1 MKHLWR
7 LLRVLHGN
15 SHNHIDRNR
24 VKKGLVFVFSLGV
37 LAMAGI
43 MFFTF
48 DTSTLDA
55 LKKMNPVYLLLAVLA
70 VLISWLFSAAAFYVL
85 TKAIKRPISM
95 AASGRVYLGG
105 SFFGFITPFGSGL
118 MPTQAY
124 LLSKE
129 KLSPG
134 QATAV
139 TGARAMTSSWLFA
152 FLGLMILIAFRS
164 SVPEGIGTNIL
175 IGVVAVAL
183 IWSLFALY
191 FIKRPADA
199 IRIVRRIFNIRPMS
213 RFFKDDRRESFESK
227 IDDEINHLS
236 ANLKDLFSPKN
247 YFALGLV
254 FLVEVGAWFALF
266 SVLPLVLLGLGWEGS
281 FSTLIFRMFL
291 LFCLVPAS
299 PTPGG
304 SGAVE
309 VGFTMLLFSV
319 VPAHLIGLV
328 VLVWRAL
335 TYYFTLLAGGFVVAK
350 LFSRMSATERADVG

>member
-1 MKHLWR
+1 MNSNSGNHL
-7 LLRVLHGN
+7 
-15 SHNHIDRNR
+15 DRNKAR
-24 VKKGLVFVFSLGV
+24 NGLILVFSLGV
-37 LAMAGI
+37 LAIAGI

-55 LKKMNPVYLLLAVLA
+55 LKRISPFYLVLAILAV
-70 VLISWLFSAAAFYVL
+70 VLSWFFSAAAFFIL
-85 TKAIKRPISM
+85 TKAIKSPISM
-95 AASGRVYLGG
+95 VASGKVYLGG

-118 MPTQAY
+118 MPTQVY

-139 TGARAMTSSWLFA
+139 TGARAMTASWLFA

-183 IWSLFALY
+183 GWCALALY
-191 FIKRPADA
+191 FIKRPLGAT
-199 IRIVRRIFNIRPMS
+199 RVVRRMLSMRVMNLWL
-213 RFFKDDRRESFESK
+213 KDDRRESIESK
-227 IDDEINHLS
+227 VDEEINRLS
-236 ANLKDLFSPKN
+236 TNLRDLFSPRN
-247 YFALGLV
+247 YFALFLV

-281 FSTLIFRMFL
+281 FTTLIFRMFL

-309 VGFTMLLFSV
+309 VGFTMLLVSI

-335 TYYFTLLAGGFVVAK
+335 TYYFTLVAGSLVIAK
-350 LFSRMSATERADVG
+350 LLSRVSATEPAELVQTSATE

>member
-1 MKHLWR
+1 M
-7 LLRVLHGN
+7 HGN
-15 SHNHIDRNR
+15 SDNHIDRNR
-24 VKKGLVFVFSLGV
+24 AKKGLVFVFSLGM
-37 LAMAGI
+37 LAIAGI

-48 DTSTLDA
+48 DSSTLDA
-55 LKKMNPVYLLLAVLA
+55 LKRMKAAYLVLAILAV
-70 VLISWLFSAAAFYVL
+70 VLSWFFSAAAFYIL

-95 AASGRVYLGG
+95 AASGKVYLGG

-118 MPTQAY
+118 MPTQVY

-139 TGARAMTSSWLFA
+139 TGARAMISSWLFA
-152 FLGLMILIAFRS
+152 FLGLIILIAFRS

-175 IGVVAVAL
+175 IGVVAIAI
-183 IWSLFALY
+183 IWCLLALY
-191 FIKRPADA
+191 FVKRPADA
-199 IRIVRRIFNIRPMS
+199 TRVVRRLFNT
-213 RFFKDDRRESFESK
+213 RFMHLWLKHDRRENFESK
-227 IDDEINHLS
+227 IDDEISRLS
-236 ANLKDLFSPKN
+236 TNLRTLFSPKN

-254 FLVEVGAWFALF
+254 FLVQVGSWFALF

-291 LFCLVPAS
+291 LFCLAPAS

-309 VGFTMLLFSV
+309 LGFTMLLLSI

-335 TYYFTLLAGGFVVAK
+335 TYYFTLIAGSLVVAK
-350 LFSRMSATERADVG
+350 LFSGMSAIERADTA

>member
-1 MKHLWR
+1 
-7 LLRVLHGN
+7 
-15 SHNHIDRNR
+15 
-24 VKKGLVFVFSLGV
+24 
-37 LAMAGI
+37 

-48 DTSTLDA
+48 DTGTLDA
-55 LKKMNPVYLLLAVLA
+55 LRRISPLYLALAILAV
-70 VLISWLFSAAAFYVL
+70 VVSWFFSAAAFFIL
-85 TKAIKRPISM
+85 TKAIKNPISM
-95 AASGRVYLGG
+95 VASGKIYLGG

-118 MPTQAY
+118 MPTQVY

-152 FLGLMILIAFRS
+152 FLGLMILIVFRS

-183 IWSLFALY
+183 AWSVLALY
-191 FIKRPADA
+191 FIKRPVSATLA
-199 IRIVRRIFNIRPMS
+199 VRRMLGMRVMNLWL
-213 RFFKDDRRESFESK
+213 KDHRRESIESK
-227 IDDEINHLS
+227 IDEEINRLS
-236 ANLKDLFSPKN
+236 TNLRDLFSPRN
-247 YFALGLV
+247 YFALFLV

-281 FSTLIFRMFL
+281 FTTLIFRMFL

-309 VGFTMLLFSV
+309 VGFTMLLVSI

-335 TYYFTLLAGGFVVAK
+335 TYYFTLAAGSLVIAK
-350 LFSRMSATERADVG
+350 LLSRMSTTEPAELAKTSAAE